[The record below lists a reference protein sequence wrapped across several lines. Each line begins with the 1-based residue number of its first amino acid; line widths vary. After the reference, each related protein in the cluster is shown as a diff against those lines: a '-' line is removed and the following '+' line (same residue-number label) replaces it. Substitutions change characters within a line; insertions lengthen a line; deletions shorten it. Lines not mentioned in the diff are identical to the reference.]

1 MAQLSIT
8 RRPSAS
14 ARRFGYVIAVVINA
28 VLLWLIHGRL
38 GWDAVPFLTPEITQV
53 LGAVDASLAVAIAV
67 NVVQLG
73 WDPRWLV
80 TAGSLVTTAFGLR
93 AMVRM
98 LQVFPFDF
106 GGGSAAWETVARV
119 LLILGIVGTAIALL
133 VQLVQL
139 IGLLRLRG
147 AGTR

>member
-1 MAQLSIT
+1 MAQLSVT
-8 RRPSAS
+8 GRPSAS

-28 VLLWLIHGRL
+28 VLLWLIHGRP
-38 GWDAVPFLTPEITQV
+38 GWDAVPFLTPETTQV

-67 NVVQLG
+67 DVVQFG

-80 TAGSLVTTAFGLR
+80 TAGSSVTTAFGLWV
-93 AMVRM
+93 MVRM

-106 GGGSAAWETVARV
+106 GGGSAAWEPVARV
-119 LLILGIVGTAIALL
+119 LLILGIVGTAVALL
-133 VQLVQL
+133 VQWVQL
-139 IGLLRLRG
+139 IRLLRLRS